1 MTTSTAPQTNPGTD
15 TPSASYVLRRR
26 YGRARHVILT
36 ATWIT
41 VINMFVGPIAASAAT
56 YTWDHDGAT
65 TGSKNWS
72 SANSWNPN
80 GVPTFVAGDTLD
92 LSTVNITGGATCNLD
107 AAGSITLGTI
117 TIGDA
122 TTSSSA
128 WVLSRSGSQVLILDN
143 GVSAAAINQTV
154 TSFGDSIGVPLSL
167 LSNLAIDNLSANS
180 LQFVNIS
187 AGSAGLKTV
196 TVNNT
201 GTGPVTINSP
211 VIDGSGQVALEH
223 KAGTL
228 TLSLASTFTGGF
240 TLTAGTVAIGNNTAL
255 GGAAGAV
262 NLNGGTLRSS
272 STTGY
277 TIANTPLAISGT
289 VTLGDRVNTGTL
301 TFTGANQ
308 TISDGATV
316 TMLSAVTFGSG
327 LVVGNNVTFAGPAA
341 FTLPGT
347 GNGNPAIKIGD
358 GTTFSGNSVGG
369 NVSATTQTILGTG
382 AITINY
388 GGKLTASFINPSNAI
403 TVNAGG
409 VAGLRGTPS
418 AAIIVNSGGAIG
430 GVDATLAL
438 TTGANLTL
446 PGAGYLLNVST
457 AASTISGA
465 YPSFTGTMAFGGSTA
480 LNLTTGGATSFSGDK
495 TLAFNQTAMIQPVG
509 SGGMALN
516 GLNFG
521 GTLTVAGSGQVNVFG
536 ALPMNDTGS
545 TLGAITGGGN
555 IVVAMSPLGIVL
567 VTGSTGW
574 VNTTINSGT
583 LIVTT
588 SGANIGSGTLTLNG
602 GALRLANNS
611 SSSKYITVGPNGGAI
626 EGLNNANNS
635 NGGGT
640 YSGKVTGT
648 SAVGLVLR
656 AGTDRAGYASDKSFS
671 VSGDFT
677 EFNGNITL
685 AVGNTPQ
692 PIDLG
697 ANALPNTGYN
707 VIVPGGI
714 AFKGAAFNNG
724 TSSRFTTTQDSIFIP
739 GATIDLSTG
748 GLNKDISVGLN
759 GTSLTSYTLPN
770 GVTTYRLVPV
780 NQATTLSSLVF
791 IDGNSL
797 TFSGSATL
805 TDSNSG
811 IFQSYG
817 RGTGI
822 ENTVTIT
829 AAQTYTG
836 ATTITGTIPLAGQGK
851 VSQMTLQG
859 SPVVVVVRNSL
870 DTTSINVLRGTWNGL
885 RTSLTVSGAHGA
897 VGSATAINVSGGGIF
912 TSGDGV
918 APSATDHAAADTVT
932 IVKHGA
938 TTGAPYAV
946 YTTGGGLMAGTTYYV
961 RAVTVDSLSFHPTA
975 LDAANNTSKINL
987 TANIQPN
994 LVGGINTSR
1003 LSDSAVLTLG
1013 GTEGGGTFN
1022 LFNPVTGTEAV
1033 GSLVVAAGSSS
1044 MTATTGT
1051 LSFGGAAGTAY
1062 TRSVGGVLTFS
1073 AASPNVQFANA
1084 QTGTSTAYSGAGNR
1098 ILVGSLV
1105 NVTYGAAGTADFAVA
1120 GAGANL
1126 VAPTYVTENAL
1137 NLWTGENIY
1146 TTANTTGTLPGGVL
1160 TINSLKI
1167 GPTFSTI
1174 TLGASDALTI
1184 RSGMIV
1190 YTGAASNRP
1199 FTFSGGTLTSGNGQD
1214 LILHSTGAYNDGRT
1228 KISSQIV
1235 GNLAL
1240 TRSGDG
1246 VFALDNANNEIGHI
1260 YLLGGLL
1267 DSLQAGSLGAVGA
1280 TRTIYFQGGYLQF
1293 SLNQTPDF
1301 TNTSL
1306 VVGAGGCWTDDG
1318 VGNNV
1323 TFRGSVT
1330 LNGHLVLGIRPGV
1343 SPGPGLGV
1351 KTLTGA
1357 ISGPGSL
1364 IINTPSRVTLS
1375 GDNGAWS
1382 GGLTLAS
1389 GALVRLNHANA
1400 AGSGPIYNTLVTGA
1414 GNLNSVGIV
1423 EFMNGFGNS
1432 LNNDLL
1438 VYSGGGN
1445 GFIISNAKTTGGAVT
1460 LSGKICSFGLTFQG
1474 VDDGAGNVSETVLA
1488 NSVAVSGSQANN
1500 YNYAGPASGN
1510 ATSSQLFVNGQGGI
1524 NLGVTAY
1531 AGATA
1536 TRLAY
1541 GTAGFLAYNAGTTT
1555 PVENGAEGY
1564 VRFAPDANG
1573 YLKSFIPGAVGPGYV
1588 AALRKGGAPARN
1600 FGYFLTG
1607 SSAGTAYQLPEGK
1620 SFLIGTLGSGTG
1632 QTGTLGTTG
1641 TGSNTAILLGNPK
1654 AAAGQLLAGIGGGD
1668 INIHANAAADTA
1680 ALNLSARNA
1689 SDTLVLGDGVTAA
1702 NNVVITPTWGDSGAT
1717 TTYTL
1722 LRKRTGA
1729 TTLNKIGAGT
1739 VEIKG
1744 ANFTHTDGT
1753 DARGTTTLKLDAGT
1767 LYYNQ
1772 NDASA
1777 ADFAG
1782 VTLTGGTLKFK
1793 LDGASCT
1800 KINSAAAVALGSSV
1814 ATLALEAGATPSQ
1827 SQYVLIQVA
1836 GTSGGVTGAFANS
1849 KVTVGSKN
1857 YQVVTNGGDGND
1869 VALNQ
1874 IVSGTLIL
1882 LR

>member
-26 YGRARHVILT
+26 YGRARHVILA
-36 ATWIT
+36 ATWIS
-41 VINMFVGPIAASAAT
+41 VINMLVGPITAMAGT
-56 YTWDHDGAT
+56 CTWDGDTSVNWNIAGNWDVIPVDNNSDDVILTGAGSNRPSTQNIANPLRIGTLTINATAT
-65 TGSKNWS
+65 TGNTIGTFAITLTGSGTALTI
-72 SANSWNPN
+72 ANGAAAHTISVGMNVGAAQSWLNN
-80 GVPTFVAGDTLD
+80 STNALTFTLPIAYNN
-92 LSTVNITGGATCNLD
+92 LLTLTGGTFL
-107 AAGSITLGTI
+107 
-117 TIGDA
+117 
-122 TTSSSA
+122 
-128 WVLSRSGSQVLILDN
+128 
-143 GVSAAAINQTV
+143 
-154 TSFGDSIGVPLSL
+154 F
-167 LSNLAIDNLSANS
+167 
-180 LQFVNIS
+180 
-187 AGSAGLKTV
+187 
-196 TVNNT
+196 NNT
-201 GTGPVTINSP
+201 GTGT
-211 VIDGSGQVALEH
+211 
-223 KAGTL
+223 AGL
-228 TLSLASTFTGGF
+228 TLNGATTWLQVQPEALGALGNTL
-240 TLTAGTVAIGNNTAL
+240 TLTAGQLSSNDTTAR
-255 GGAAGAV
+255 
-262 NLNGGTLRSS
+262 N
-272 STTGY
+272 
-277 TIANTPLAISGT
+277 IANCPLAITGT
-289 VTLGDRVNTGTL
+289 VTLGDLTKSGAL
-301 TFTGANQ
+301 TFSHATQN
-308 TISDGATV
+308 ISAGATV

-347 GNGNPAIKIGD
+347 GGGNPALTIGG

-369 NVSATTQTILGTG
+369 NVSVASQAILGTG
-382 AITINY
+382 AVTINY
-388 GGKLTASFINPSNAI
+388 GGTLTQSATFSPNNNI

-409 VAGLRGTPS
+409 VAALRGTPTGI
-418 AAIIVNSGGAIG
+418 IIVNSGGAIG
-430 GVDATLAL
+430 GVGAALAL

-457 AASTISGA
+457 VASTITGA

-480 LNLTTGGATSFSGDK
+480 VNLTTGGVTSFSGDK
-495 TLAFNQTAMIQPVG
+495 TLAFNQTAMHQGVV

-545 TLGAITGGGN
+545 TLGTIAGGGN

-583 LIVTT
+583 LNVAA
-588 SGANIGSGTLTLNG
+588 SGVNIGSGTLTLNG
-602 GALRLANNS
+602 GALRLANGS
-611 SSSKYITVGPNGGAI
+611 SFSKPITVGANGGAI
-626 EGLNNANNS
+626 EGLNNANNANS
-635 NGGGT
+635 GGT
-640 YSGKVTGT
+640 YSGTVTGT

-656 AGTDRAGYASDKSFS
+656 AGTDRNGAISDKSFI
-671 VSGDFT
+671 VSGNFT
-677 EFNGNITL
+677 GFNGNITL
-685 AVGNTPQ
+685 AVGNNPQ

-714 AFKGAAFNNG
+714 AFKGAAFINAP
-724 TSSRFTTTQDSIFIP
+724 SRFTTTQDSIFIP
-739 GATIDLSTG
+739 GATVNLSSTG
-748 GLNKDISVGLN
+748 GLNKDISVGLS
-759 GTSLTSYTLPN
+759 GTTLTSYTLPD

-780 NQATTLSSLVF
+780 SQATTLSSPVF
-791 IDGNSL
+791 TGANSL

-811 IFQSYG
+811 ILQSYG
-817 RGTGI
+817 RSAGAGT

-829 AAQTYTG
+829 AAQTYSG
-836 ATTITGTIPLAGQGK
+836 ATTITGTIPLAGQG
-851 VSQMTLQG
+851 VMAQMTRQG
-859 SPVVVVVRNSL
+859 SPVVVVVQNSL

-885 RTSLTVSGAHGA
+885 RTSLTLSGANGA
-897 VGSATAINVSGGGIF
+897 VGSATAINVSGGGTF
-912 TSGDGV
+912 TSG
-918 APSATDHAAADTVT
+918 A
-932 IVKHGA
+932 
-938 TTGAPYAV
+938 
-946 YTTGGGLMAGTTYYV
+946 
-961 RAVTVDSLSFHPTA
+961 
-975 LDAANNTSKINL
+975 AANNNV
-987 TANIQPN
+987 A
-994 LVGGINTSR
+994 R
-1003 LSDSAVLTLG
+1003 LNDSAVLTLG
-1013 GTEGGGTFN
+1013 GSEGGGTFN
-1022 LFNPVTGTEAV
+1022 LINSVTGTEAV
-1033 GSLVVAAGSSS
+1033 GSVVVAAGSSS

-1084 QTGTSTAYSGAGNR
+1084 QTGASTAYGAGNR

-1105 NVTYGAAGTADFAVA
+1105 NVTYGGSGTADFAVA
-1120 GAGANL
+1120 GTGLNL
-1126 VAPTYVTENAL
+1126 VAPTYFPQNVL
-1137 NLWTGENIY
+1137 SSWTDENIY
-1146 TTANTTGTLPGGVL
+1146 TTANTTGSLPGGVL

-1167 GPTFSTI
+1167 GPGGGFTTI
-1174 TLGASDALTI
+1174 TLGGSDALTI

-1190 YTGAASNRP
+1190 YTGGLSNRP

-1214 LILHSTGAYNDGRT
+1214 LILHSTGSDYDSKT
-1228 KISSQIV
+1228 TISSQIV

-1240 TRSGDG
+1240 TRSGNG
-1246 VFALDNANNEIGHI
+1246 VFALNNADNQIGDI

-1267 DSLQAGSLGAVGA
+1267 DSQQAGSLGAVGV
-1280 TRTIYFQGGYLQF
+1280 TRTIYFQGGYLGC
-1293 SLNQTPDF
+1293 SGGQTQDF

-1306 VVGAGGCWTDDG
+1306 VVGAGGYWTDDG
-1318 VGNNV
+1318 VVNNV
-1323 TFRGSVT
+1323 TFGGSVT
-1330 LNGHLVLGIRPGV
+1330 LNGHLVLGIRPSV
-1343 SPGPGLGV
+1343 APGPGLGV

-1375 GDNGAWS
+1375 GDNGTWS
-1382 GGLTLAS
+1382 GGLTLGN
-1389 GALVRLNHANA
+1389 GALVRLNNANA
-1400 AGSGPIYNTLVTGA
+1400 AGSGPIYNTFVTGA

-1438 VYSGGGN
+1438 VYSAGGN

-1500 YNYAGPASGN
+1500 YNYAGPVSGN

-1524 NLGVTAY
+1524 NLGVTAFQ
-1531 AGATA
+1531 GANANYSTPM
-1536 TRLAY
+1536 TRLSY
-1541 GTAGFLAYNAGTTT
+1541 GTYGFLAYNAGTTT

-1588 AALRKGGAPARN
+1588 AALRKGGATARN

-1607 SSAGTAYQLPEGK
+1607 SGSGMAYQLPEGK
-1620 SFLIGTLGSGTG
+1620 SFLIGTLGIGGG

-1654 AAAGQLLAGIGGGD
+1654 AAPGKLLAEIGGGD

-1689 SDTLVLGDGVTAA
+1689 TDTLVLGDGVTAA
-1702 NNVVITPTWGDSGAT
+1702 NNVVITPTWGDSGAQT
-1717 TTYTL
+1717 CMTL
-1722 LRKRTGA
+1722 LQKRTGA
-1729 TTLNKIGAGT
+1729 TTLNKTGSGT
-1739 VEIKG
+1739 VEVKG

-1753 DARGTTTLKLDAGT
+1753 DARSTIAWNLNAGT

-1772 NDASA
+1772 NDAA
-1777 ADFAG
+1777 QAGFAS

-1793 LDGASCT
+1793 VDGATCT
-1800 KINSAAAVALGSSV
+1800 KMNVAAGATVALGSAV
-1814 ATLALEAGATPSQ
+1814 ATLAVEAGAAPTA
-1827 SQYVLIQVA
+1827 SQYVLIDVGA
-1836 GTSGGVTGAFANS
+1836 GGTVTGNFADS

-1857 YQVVTNGGDGND
+1857 YSVVTNGGDGND